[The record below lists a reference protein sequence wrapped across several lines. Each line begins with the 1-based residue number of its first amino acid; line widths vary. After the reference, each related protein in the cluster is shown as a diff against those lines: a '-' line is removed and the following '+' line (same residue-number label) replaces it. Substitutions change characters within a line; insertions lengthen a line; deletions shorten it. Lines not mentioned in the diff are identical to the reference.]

1 MDGSVILERLGD
13 ARRLLLLQGPVGPFF
28 AHLARFLLEN
38 GREVTKVH
46 LNGGDA
52 WFYDLPGAVDFNQPP
67 DHWPR
72 FVDEMLESRRI
83 DGLILFG
90 DCRPYH
96 RAAIL
101 RARLRRVPV
110 FVFEEGYI
118 RPNHITFEP
127 AGVNGFSSLPRSI
140 ALLRML
146 PVPKPDSKQIPS
158 PFSRMAR
165 YATTYYLAG
174 RLYRSRYPNY
184 RHHKPFEIYPEAW
197 YWIRSGLRKAWF
209 KLSERNVQARLSG
222 SLAKKFFLVP
232 LQVYNDS
239 QVRHHSD
246 FRSVRA
252 FIAQVL
258 NSFARS
264 APEDCYL
271 VFKHHPMDRGHR
283 HYGRQ
288 ISDQAEEAGLA
299 GRVMYI
305 HDQHLPTLLK
315 AARGVVVIN
324 STVGLS
330 ALLHG
335 AAVKVLG
342 RCIYDLEGLTH
353 QGRLDSFWR
362 EPVKPS
368 QDVFN
373 RYKDYL
379 IHLTQVNGS
388 FYSGEPVVLSGDA
401 PQLLSRRPPPEALH
415 EPVLETREAA

>member
-1 MDGSVILERLGD
+1 MDGSVILERLGN
-13 ARRLLLLQGPVGPFF
+13 ARHLLLLQGPVGPFF
-28 AHLARFLLEN
+28 AHLARFLIAN

-52 WFYDLPGAVDFNQPP
+52 WFYDLPGSVNFDQPP

-72 FVDEMLESRRI
+72 FVDELLESHGI
-83 DGLILFG
+83 EGVVLFG

-101 RARLRRVPV
+101 RARMRRVPV

-127 AGVNGFSSLPRSI
+127 AGVNGFSSLPRSV

-146 PVPKPDSKQIPS
+146 PLPKPASKQIPS

-165 YATTYYLAG
+165 YAITYYLAG
-174 RLYRSRYPNY
+174 RLFRDRYPNY
-184 RHHKPFEIYPEAW
+184 RHHKPFDIYPEVW
-197 YWIRSGLRKAWF
+197 YWIRSGFRKVWF
-209 KLSERNVQARLSG
+209 KFVERDIQGRLSG
-222 SLAKKFFLVP
+222 PLAKKFFLVP

-258 NSFARS
+258 NSFACS

-283 HYGRQ
+283 NYGRQ
-288 ISDQAEEAGLA
+288 IMDQAEEAGL
-299 GRVMYI
+299 GDRVLYI

-335 AAVKVLG
+335 APVKVLG
-342 RCIYDLEGLTH
+342 RCIYDLNGLTH

-362 EPVKPS
+362 EPKSASP
-368 QDVFN
+368 DVFS
-373 RYKDYL
+373 RYRDYL

-388 FYSGEPVVLSGDA
+388 FYSGEPVVFSGEVPLSA
-401 PQLLSRRPPPEALH
+401 TRCVPQETLH
-415 EPVLETREAA
+415 EPTLETREAA